1 MNTIQVAH
9 VKVQG
14 SDFVFVPVSSQIKQ
28 VPPDVRQTLVRQIRD
43 ICRSASLGGEVVL
56 AWPSETGISYL
67 ADSRYHAVLSKT
79 LTMASLRGSL
89 NKQLSSPVISGLLA
103 QLTADPFAMNLPPLP
118 TGSAP
123 ETRAPAEENGGPVAH
138 RSMPAMHAESRGTSS
153 ATRVVTM
160 LFTDLVG
167 STKLKQEFGD
177 SKAMQLVREHHDIV
191 RKVLAGT
198 ATGEEVSTSG
208 DSFFIVFATPSEAV
222 TFALKMQH
230 EVEGKFSADGIRVQ
244 DRIGIH
250 VGEVYVDNAKVAG
263 KTFDFN
269 GIQVDTSSRIMALA
283 QGKQILMSRF
293 VYDNAFQMLNGHEIE
308 GIDLVAWRNHG
319 SYEVKGVQ
327 APVEIFEVG
336 EVGLAPLKAPPD
348 SEKAKRLVAATR

>member
-14 SDFVFVPVSSQIKQ
+14 SDFVFVPLSSQFKQ
-28 VPPDVRQTLVRQIRD
+28 VAPDVKQALLKQIRE
-43 ICRSASLGGEVVL
+43 ICRSAGLGGEVVV

-79 LTMASLRGSL
+79 LSMASLRSSL
-89 NKQLSSPVISGLLA
+89 NKKLSSPIITGLLA
-103 QLTADPFAMNLPPLP
+103 QLTAEPFATNAVPPP
-118 TGSAP
+118 PSFSG
-123 ETRAPAEENGGPVAH
+123 APAHEAGGEAAH
-138 RSMPAMHAESRGTSS
+138 RSMPAMHSESKGSS
-153 ATRVVTM
+153 VTRVVTM

-177 SKAMQLVREHHDIV
+177 SQAMQYMREHHEIV
-191 RKVLAGT
+191 RRVLAST

-208 DSFFIVFATPSEAV
+208 DSFFIAFATPSEAV

-230 EVEGKFSADGIRVQ
+230 EVDRRYSEEGVNIQ

-269 GIQVDTSSRIMALA
+269 GIQVDTASRIMSLA

-293 VYDNAFQMLNGHEIE
+293 AYDNAFQMLNGNEVENIE
-308 GIDLVAWRNHG
+308 LIAWRNHG
-319 SYEVKGVQ
+319 SYEVKGVK

-336 EVGLAPLKAPPD
+336 EVGLAPLKPPPD
-348 SEKAKRLVAATR
+348 SEKAKRLVVATR

>member
-14 SDFVFVPVSSQIKQ
+14 SDFVFVPLSSQFKQ
-28 VPPDVRQTLVRQIRD
+28 VAPDVKQTLLKQIRE
-43 ICRSASLGGEVVL
+43 ICRSAGLGGEVVV

-79 LTMASLRGSL
+79 LTVASLRGSL
-89 NKQLSSPVISGLLA
+89 NKKLSSPIITGLLA
-103 QLTADPFAMNLPPLP
+103 QLTADPFAANVPPP
-118 TGSAP
+118 SFGGAADV
-123 ETRAPAEENGGPVAH
+123 RAPAQDAGGDAGH
-138 RSMPAMHAESRGTSS
+138 RSMPGMHSESKSSS

-177 SKAMQLVREHHDIV
+177 SQAMQYMREHHEIV
-191 RKVLAGT
+191 RRVLAGT

-208 DSFFIVFATPSEAV
+208 DSFFIAFATPSEAV

-230 EVEGKFSADGIRVQ
+230 EVERRFSEEGVNIQ
-244 DRIGIH
+244 DRVGIH

-269 GIQVDTSSRIMALA
+269 GIQVDTASRIMSLA

-293 VYDNAFQMLNGHEIE
+293 AYDNAFQMLNGHDVENV
-308 GIDLVAWRNHG
+308 DLIAWRNHG
-319 SYEVKGVQ
+319 SYEVKGVK

-336 EVGLAPLKAPPD
+336 EVGLAPLKPPPD
-348 SEKAKRLVAATR
+348 SEKAKRLVVATR

>member
-14 SDFVFVPVSSQIKQ
+14 SDFVFVPLSSQFKQ
-28 VPPDVRQTLVRQIRD
+28 VAPDVKQTLLKQIRE
-43 ICRSASLGGEVVL
+43 ICRSAGLGGEVVV

-79 LTMASLRGSL
+79 LSVASLRGSL
-89 NKQLSSPVISGLLA
+89 NKKLSSPIVTGLLA
-103 QLTADPFAMNLPPLP
+103 QLTAAPFATNAAPPP
-118 TGSAP
+118 PSFSGV
-123 ETRAPAEENGGPVAH
+123 PAQEAGGEAAH
-138 RSMPAMHAESRGTSS
+138 RSMPGMHAESKTSS

-177 SKAMQLVREHHDIV
+177 SQAMQYMREHHEIV
-191 RKVLAGT
+191 RRVLAGT

-208 DSFFIVFATPSEAV
+208 DSFFIAFATPSEAV

-230 EVEGKFSADGIRVQ
+230 EVTRIFSEEGVNIQ

-269 GIQVDTSSRIMALA
+269 GIQVDTASRIMSLA

-293 VYDNAFQMLNGHEIE
+293 AYDNAFQMLNGHEVE
-308 GIDLVAWRNHG
+308 NVDLITWRNHG
-319 SYEVKGVQ
+319 NYEVKGVK

-336 EVGLAPLKAPPD
+336 EVGLAPLKPPPD
-348 SEKAKRLVAATR
+348 SEKAKRLVVATR